1 MRLQFGPA
9 ECSFV
14 VAASRGQLFSA
25 IALALALSA
34 CGPQLGS
41 LEKGET
47 GRVVRAYNGDTLEL
61 DSGLRIFLAEI
72 DAPQGENAYAAQA
85 QGELEALALHRD
97 VQLAYGG
104 TRRWRSRDGT
114 REAAIAHVFVKSEGG
129 RWFWLQHELVQRGAA
144 YTRPRRDNHARTQ
157 ELLALE
163 AGARG
168 AKRGLWGRR
177 EYRPLTVRA
186 AARMALET
194 NASCMRGDAPYRV
207 VEGRVRDARVFA
219 TRASLELE
227 GGPADAPFALVV
239 FGDNFSAWDGP
250 PLASLGGARVR
261 ARGPLGVYRG
271 APQLCLEHG
280 GQLELIPEADARE

>member
-1 MRLQFGPA
+1 MRLQPGPPA
-9 ECSFV
+9 HLSV
-14 VAASRGQLFSA
+14 VAAPCGQLLA
-25 IALALALSA
+25 VALALALSA

-47 GRVVRAYNGDTLEL
+47 GRAVRAYNGDTLEL

-104 TRRWRSRDGT
+104 ARRWRSRDGT

-129 RWFWLQHELVQRGAA
+129 RWFWLQHELVSRGAA
-144 YTRPRRDNHARTQ
+144 YARPRRDNHARTQ
-157 ELLALE
+157 DLLVLE
-163 AGARG
+163 ARARN
-168 AKRGLWGRR
+168 AERGLWGRR
-177 EYRPLTVRA
+177 EYRPLTARG
-186 AARMALET
+186 AARLALET
-194 NASCMRGDAPYRV
+194 DASCMRGDAPYRV
-207 VEGRVRDARVFA
+207 VEGRVADARVFA
-219 TRASLELE
+219 SRASLELD
-227 GGPADAPFALVV
+227 GGPTDAPFALVV

-250 PLASLGGARVR
+250 PLASLSGMRVR